1 MPVAVPMLALMI
13 VVQANGSSGAETPPA
28 RTPPPTSNS
37 VAARRAVRAG
47 VVGGMDDD
55 EVWRE
60 APAITAFREFS
71 PREDG
76 PPRFPTEAKV
86 AYDDHNFYAF
96 IRAFDPHPD
105 SILKILARRHVRA
118 PPDQLKIVIDSY
130 HARRTEYE
138 RAVIRAGAHRE
149 SA

>member
-37 VAARRAVRAG
+37 VAARRAVRA
-47 VVGGMDDD
+47 VVIDGQDDD

-60 APAITAFREFS
+60 APAITAVREFS

-86 AYDDHNFYAF
+86 AYPDHNLYRFL
-96 IRAFDPHPD
+96 RAFDPHRGR
-105 SILKILARRHVRA
+105 LLNM
-118 PPDQLKIVIDSY
+118 
-130 HARRTEYE
+130 
-138 RAVIRAGAHRE
+138 
-149 SA
+149 